1 MKKNN
6 SKILYVLACLMI
18 LSSCSSS
25 SKNSAPLELSS
36 GSYDVSSNE
45 SFERAMPSETEMS
58 DEAYSNENPSTQ
70 NPSTQNSDS
79 QSSESTT
86 RKKIIDADLNI
97 ETENFNS
104 DLNKLQSVALQN
116 GGYVSSVKSEK
127 KSYRGALRNYSDL
140 ELKIPV
146 DKYESA
152 KSEILK
158 IGKILSM
165 NESSFDATDE
175 YKDINL
181 TLELKRE
188 EETRL
193 LSFLERAETIED
205 ILLLEDRIAKVKSE
219 ILVYENRKLNIER
232 LSSYSTLNI
241 QLTEKGG
248 EVVVVVGE
256 ETLGEQLSKA
266 LKTSIQNAYNFLE
279 SVLVGIALF
288 SVQLVII
295 FIIVIFAVIRKRFKK
310 SRKKA

>member
-97 ETENFNS
+97 ETENFNG

>member
-25 SKNSAPLELSS
+25 SKNSTALELSS